1 VRIPRELLHEWRRT
15 GLHFYAAGY
24 GVSTVGLDEA
34 RVRQYIRAREQLE
47 SRQGELDF
55 E

>member
-1 VRIPRELLHEWRRT
+1 METDCMFT
-15 GLHFYAAGY
+15 GV

-34 RVRQYIRAREQLE
+34 RVRQYIREQEELE
-47 SRQGELDF
+47 SRQGELDL